1 VCTAFGKG
9 RTHDFR
15 VYKES
20 KIRVS
25 PKTLSVTDSGFTGI
39 AKIHSNSVLPLK
51 STKKRPLSDQ
61 DKYYNRVIAML
72 RTSNEH
78 IFAKIKKFRILSER
92 YRNRRRRFGLRFN
105 LIAGICNFENA
116 A

>member
-1 VCTAFGKG
+1 
-9 RTHDFR
+9 

-39 AKIHSNSVLPLK
+39 TKIHPNSLLTLK
-51 STKKRPLSDQ
+51 GTKKRPLSDQ

-78 IFAKIKKFRILSER
+78 IFARI
-92 YRNRRRRFGLRFN
+92 N
-105 LIAGICNFENA
+105 
-116 A
+116 

>member
-1 VCTAFGKG
+1 
-9 RTHDFR
+9 

-25 PKTLSVTDSGFTGI
+25 DKTLSVTDSGFMGI
-39 AKIHSNSVLPLK
+39 AKIHPNSLLPLK
-51 STKKRPLSDQ
+51 GTKKRPLSDQ
-61 DKYYNRVIAML
+61 DKSYNRVIAML

-78 IFAKIKKFRILSER
+78 IFARIKKFRILSER

-105 LIAGICNFENA
+105 LIAGICNFEI
-116 A
+116 